1 MKDNTLKEL
10 IELLENVKEHII
22 KFEKLI
28 IMPNQDEKTEEK
40 DKK

>member
-10 IELLENVKEHII
+10 VELLENVKEHII

-28 IMPNQDEKTEEK
+28 IIPNQEEETDEK